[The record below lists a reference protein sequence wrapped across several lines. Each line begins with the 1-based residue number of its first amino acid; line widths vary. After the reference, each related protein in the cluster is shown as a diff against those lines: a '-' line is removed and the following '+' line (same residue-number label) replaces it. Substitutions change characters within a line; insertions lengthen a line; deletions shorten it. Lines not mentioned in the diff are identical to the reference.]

1 MATPDQDVR
10 NRKVNPEARM
20 ELKEHLREFRDRLI
34 KAAIATVIAAIIGT
48 VFLYQPFIEMIS
60 APLQQINAETGRN
73 ANLNYGS
80 VASPFDQLLKV
91 GMYIGLVIASPV
103 WLYQAL
109 RFLLPALHTKE
120 KKYLFGFLTASIF
133 AFACGVAISYFTLPG
148 VVYAL
153 LKFTPVNESNYIDA
167 GVYISFILKFVVT
180 FSCAFI
186 IPVIL
191 VGINMLGLIRGT
203 TILKSWR
210 WVVVLV
216 AVIAALTAPGSD
228 IMMMFV
234 LMAPLLIFFFA
245 AILICMIN
253 DKRRDRKLAKLAQ
266 GADEASLNTATS
278 SEDLAKMGYFEDEK
292 TS

>member
-10 NRKVNPEARM
+10 NRKLNPEARM

-133 AFACGVAISYFTLPG
+133 AFACGVAIS
-148 VVYAL
+148 
-153 LKFTPVNESNYIDA
+153 
-167 GVYISFILKFVVT
+167 
-180 FSCAFI
+180 
-186 IPVIL
+186 
-191 VGINMLGLIRGT
+191 
-203 TILKSWR
+203 
-210 WVVVLV
+210 
-216 AVIAALTAPGSD
+216 
-228 IMMMFV
+228 
-234 LMAPLLIFFFA
+234 
-245 AILICMIN
+245 
-253 DKRRDRKLAKLAQ
+253 
-266 GADEASLNTATS
+266 
-278 SEDLAKMGYFEDEK
+278 
-292 TS
+292 

>member
-10 NRKVNPEARM
+10 NRKLNPEARM
-20 ELKEHLREFRDRLI
+20 ELKEHLREFRDRFI
-34 KAAIATVIAAIIGT
+34 KAAIATIIAAIIGT

-91 GMYIGLVIASPV
+91 GMYIGMVIASPV

-120 KKYLFGFLTASIF
+120 KKYLFGFLTAAIF
-133 AFACGVAISYFTLPG
+133 AFGCGVAISYFTLPG

-167 GVYISFILKFVVT
+167 GVYISFIL
-180 FSCAFI
+180 
-186 IPVIL
+186 PVIL
-191 VGINMLGLIRGT
+191 VGINMLGLIRGK

-245 AILICMIN
+245 AIGICMFN
-253 DKRRDRKLAKLAQ
+253 DKRRDRKLAKLAE
-266 GADEASLNTATS
+266 GADEATLNTATS
-278 SEDLAKMGYFEDEK
+278 ANDLAKMGYFDEEK

>member
-10 NRKVNPEARM
+10 NRKLNPEARM
-20 ELKEHLREFRDRLI
+20 ELKEHLREFRDRFI
-34 KAAIATVIAAIIGT
+34 KAAIATIIAAIIGT
-48 VFLYQPFIEMIS
+48 VFLYQPFIDLIS
-60 APLQQINAETGRN
+60 APLQQINAETGRR

-120 KKYLFGFLTASIF
+120 KKYLFGFLTA
-133 AFACGVAISYFTLPG
+133 
-148 VVYAL
+148 
-153 LKFTPVNESNYIDA
+153 
-167 GVYISFILKFVVT
+167 

-191 VGINMLGLIRGT
+191 VGINMLGLIRGK

-210 WVVVLV
+210 WVFVLV

-245 AILICMIN
+245 AILICMFN

-266 GADEASLNTATS
+266 GADEATLNTATS
-278 SEDLAKMGYFEDEK
+278 AEDLAKMGYFDEEK

>member
-10 NRKVNPEARM
+10 NRKINPEARM

-34 KAAIATVIAAIIGT
+34 KAAIATIIAAIIGT

-191 VGINMLGLIRGT
+191 VGINMLGPVSYTHLT
-203 TILKSWR
+203 LPTIYS
-210 WVVVLV
+210 V
-216 AVIAALTAPGSD
+216 
-228 IMMMFV
+228 
-234 LMAPLLIFFFA
+234 
-245 AILICMIN
+245 
-253 DKRRDRKLAKLAQ
+253 
-266 GADEASLNTATS
+266 
-278 SEDLAKMGYFEDEK
+278 
-292 TS
+292 

>member
-1 MATPDQDVR
+1 
-10 NRKVNPEARM
+10 M
-20 ELKEHLREFRDRLI
+20 ELEGTPYANSATASSKRLSQPSSQPSSVRSSSTSLSLNDLLRPCSRSI
-34 KAAIATVIAAIIGT
+34 QK
-48 VFLYQPFIEMIS
+48 
-60 APLQQINAETGRN
+60 TGRN

-80 VASPFDQLLKV
+80 VAILSTSCLRSECTLPGHRFSRL
-91 GMYIGLVIASPV
+91 
-103 WLYQAL
+103 AL
-109 RFLLPALHTKE
+109 PGTAIPAAGTAHQG

-133 AFACGVAISYFTLPG
+133 AFACGVAISYFTLPR

-153 LKFTPVNESNYIDA
+153 KFTPANESNSIDA

-191 VGINMLGLIRGT
+191 VGVNMLGLIRGK

-228 IMMMFV
+228 IMMIP
-234 LMAPLLIFFFA
+234 LQTMAPLLFSFA
-245 AILICMIN
+245 AIGICMIN
-253 DKRRDRKLAKLAQ
+253 DSAATASRKLAQVRMK
-266 GADEASLNTATS
+266 
-278 SEDLAKMGYFEDEK
+278 
-292 TS
+292 